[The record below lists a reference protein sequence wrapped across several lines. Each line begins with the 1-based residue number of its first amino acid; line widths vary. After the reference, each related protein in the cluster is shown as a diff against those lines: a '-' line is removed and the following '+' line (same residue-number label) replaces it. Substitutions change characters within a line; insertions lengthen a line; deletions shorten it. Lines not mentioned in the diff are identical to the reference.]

1 MPWGVPNSSPQ
12 TSQRG
17 QACCNT
23 LGCPPRPQLWTLWCL
38 LWGCARLPPS
48 LRPPPLLSSPP
59 SCPALSPLT
68 HADPLPFWGRG
79 EGLGARSHLRAPTR
93 PPAPPQGFAVGPTIN
108 RRLFAA
114 RHVPARGSSCKRCT
128 RTACQGLAMRPGMSG
143 QGLGSRPGA
152 LLLALGGCRPPP
164 PQFPSG
170 GDRGGYVVGGPVGG
184 RGALGGFPEGGGLS
198 PKIRSL
204 KALGCH
210 RDGPHACAESVG
222 AQPPRL
228 GQGLGAAARPRP
240 RCPVG
245 SRVGQLTGG
254 SAAESSLALRTES
267 RTMGNSLLRAQNQ
280 AQSVGGKKKYK
291 PCEGLL
297 ST

>member
-1 MPWGVPNSSPQ
+1 MCPG
-12 TSQRG
+12 
-17 QACCNT
+17 
-23 LGCPPRPQLWTLWCL
+23 GCLIPPPEPASEGRRVATLWGAPPAPSCGL
-38 LWGCARLPPS
+38 SGVCFGVVLGFPLPSPPS
-48 LRPPPLLSSPP
+48 PFEQPPP

-79 EGLGARSHLRAPTR
+79 EGFGARSHLRAPTR

-108 RRLFAA
+108 TRLFAA

-143 QGLGSRPGA
+143 HGLGSRPGA

-210 RDGPHACAESVG
+210 RDGPHACAECVG
-222 AQPPRL
+222 AQPPGWGR
-228 GQGLGAAARPRP
+228 GWGRQHG
-240 RCPVG
+240 PVPAVPWEAVWD
-245 SRVGQLTGG
+245 S
-254 SAAESSLALRTES
+254 
-267 RTMGNSLLRAQNQ
+267 
-280 AQSVGGKKKYK
+280 
-291 PCEGLL
+291 
-297 ST
+297 